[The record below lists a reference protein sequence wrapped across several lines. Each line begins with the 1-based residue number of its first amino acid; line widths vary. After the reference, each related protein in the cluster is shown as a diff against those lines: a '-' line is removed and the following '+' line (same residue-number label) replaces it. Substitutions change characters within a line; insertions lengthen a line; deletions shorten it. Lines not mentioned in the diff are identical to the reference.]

1 MESEASPCL
10 RAFCEEMDLPS
21 GVRGPVLLFVDIC
34 FTFLR
39 GFALG
44 NPSLTLRALAGH
56 SSCGREWWKRK
67 RTARWRSFLDFRLEW
82 AVDTRPLPSFNV
94 AMD

>member
-1 MESEASPCL
+1 MESAAKPCFL
-10 RAFCEEMDLPS
+10 AFWEEMDLPS

-44 NPSLTLRALAGH
+44 NPSLTLRALFG
-56 SSCGREWWKRK
+56 CVLRDPW
-67 RTARWRSFLDFRLEW
+67 
-82 AVDTRPLPSFNV
+82 
-94 AMD
+94 